1 MPDMPRE
8 RDQATHAVIASATWE
23 GSSATQ
29 ETRSRAPGV
38 ALCVRAERYAVLLRT
53 KQLVVDQRAGLS
65 NKDQRAARD
74 RECDQFHGVTPVMSR
89 TDWGDMGTSRVNF
102 NLWVGNSVSW

>member
-1 MPDMPRE
+1 
-8 RDQATHAVIASATWE
+8 
-23 GSSATQ
+23 
-29 ETRSRAPGV
+29 
-38 ALCVRAERYAVLLRT
+38 
-53 KQLVVDQRAGLS
+53 VDQRAGLS